1 MLLLLRL
8 ALRNLLRHRLRTGIT
23 TFAIVAGLAMMIVSL
38 NLNDGVYSD
47 MTRTGISQMAGHVV
61 VQGEGY
67 LAHPDV
73 KIVVHEASA
82 VAEELARALPE
93 AVIVPRV
100 HMEGLITSPQSSS
113 GAAINGIDP
122 TREVRVSDWQSKVV
136 EGGFI
141 EGDRDIL
148 LGRALAQNLDVKL
161 GDKVVVM
168 AQGEGEVVSRLFRVK
183 GLVSV
188 GTDDIDAF
196 LALIHI
202 QAAQELMA
210 QPDTAT
216 QVTAHLP
223 SPEMTDDATS
233 RARAALARPG
243 LEILTWKQALPEVYE
258 VIQLDA
264 NTYHVFLSIIGFIV
278 ALGVLNTVLM
288 SVMERVREFGVMMAL
303 GLTPGQIARLIL
315 LEGVILGVVATTL
328 GVLLGL
334 ALTYPLATHG
344 LDYAMFTGE
353 SGMEVSGLSINSVIH
368 ANYAWQ
374 KTGTYALGSLVMT
387 VLASIYPAVRAS
399 QLRPVEAMRHV

>member
-23 TFAIVAGLAMMIVSL
+23 TFAIVAGLGLMIVSL
-38 NLNDGVYSD
+38 NLNDGVYSS
-47 MTRTGISQMAGHVV
+47 MTRTGISEMAGHVV

-73 KIVVHEASA
+73 KIVVPDAAAVEAK
-82 VAEELARALPE
+82 LAQALPE
-93 AVIVPRV
+93 AVIVSRV
-100 HMEGLITSPQSSS
+100 QMEGLITSPQSSS
-113 GAAINGIDP
+113 GAALNGIDP
-122 TREVRVSDWQSKVV
+122 AREVLVSDWQGKVV

-148 LGRALAQNLDVKL
+148 LGRALAENLDVKL

-168 AQGEGEVVSRLFRVK
+168 AQGEGEVISRLFRVK
-183 GLVSV
+183 GLLSV

-196 LALIHI
+196 LAIIHI

-210 QPDTAT
+210 QPGAVTR
-216 QVTAHLP
+216 VTAHLP
-223 SPEMTDDATS
+223 SPETTEDATA
-233 RARAALARPG
+233 RARAALSEPG
-243 LEILTWKQALPEVYE
+243 LEVLSWKQALPEVYE
-258 VIQLDA
+258 LIQLDA
-264 NTYHVFLSIIGFIV
+264 NTNHVFLSIIGFIV

-315 LEGVILGVVATTL
+315 LEGLVLGVVATTL

-368 ANYAWQ
+368 ANFAWH
-374 KTGTYALGSLVMT
+374 KTGAYGLGSLVMT

-399 QLRPVEAMRHV
+399 KLRPVEAMRHV